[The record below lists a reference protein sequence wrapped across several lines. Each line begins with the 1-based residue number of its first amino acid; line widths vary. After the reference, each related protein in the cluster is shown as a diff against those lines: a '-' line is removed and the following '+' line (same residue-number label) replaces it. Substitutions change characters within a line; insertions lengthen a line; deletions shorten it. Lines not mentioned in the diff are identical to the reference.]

1 MAAKIKGFT
10 VDNSA
15 YGTHMTCVILLVAQN
30 SHQTSADRVTF
41 CSSDAE
47 QKNRTLQQLL
57 KHRVRAALHNTQ
69 HRHWATLTFDLAFR
83 SAIR

>member
-10 VDNSA
+10 VGNSA

-57 KHRVRAALHNTQ
+57 KHRVRAALHTTPNTD
-69 HRHWATLTFDLAFR
+69 TD
-83 SAIR
+83 